1 MLKKEIINRIFEI
14 EQFLSDTTRSIEH
27 KTIDLEPEIQNL
39 KTAISALIDIEM
51 EYDDEDDLGF
61 VKINKYLYKTDPLYR
76 KVCLE
81 ELIIRNFKYGFNY
94 DEQIIIIY
102 NELGLKT
109 TKPFIFQTI
118 QNYLIDKTR
127 YDFLLEYME
136 ERQPTER
143 ENVYVNCENRI
154 RGLDE

>member
-14 EQFLSDTTRSIEH
+14 EQFLSDTTRSIED

-51 EYDDEDDLGF
+51 EYDKEDNFGF
-61 VKINKYLYKTDPLYR
+61 VKINKYLYETDPLYR
-76 KVCLE
+76 KICLE

-94 DEQIIIIY
+94 DEQIIIIC
-102 NELGLKT
+102 NELGMKT

-127 YDFLLEYME
+127 YDFLLEYIE
-136 ERQPTER
+136 ERQPTKQE
-143 ENVYVNCENRI
+143 EVYVNYENRM
-154 RGLDE
+154 RGFGE